1 MPIAQGAV
9 RRFAIMLV
17 ILLTSA
23 LTLMFK
29 LMCLV
34 DLPAVGEPS
43 PCVHRPT
50 AYVRESRRR
59 CGRVPAQMWARESRR
74 RCGRVSPGA
83 DAGA

>member
-1 MPIAQGAV
+1 
-9 RRFAIMLV
+9 MLV

-43 PCVHRPT
+43 PCVHRPHGIR
-50 AYVRESRRR
+50 A
-59 CGRVPAQMWARESRR
+59 RVPARMWAR
-74 RCGRVSPGA
+74 PGA
-83 DAGA
+83 DVGA